1 MAKIEK
7 KQSEIEKA
15 YNLAYEAFKNNLI
28 AISNVKDLK
37 VEVEV
42 TGVKLST
49 LAIIVEEGD
58 NLDLIIDKDCGYDND
73 ETHSS
78 VKFGEIAL
86 VNVKTII

>member
-15 YNLAYEAFKNNLI
+15 YNLAYETFKNNLI
-28 AISNVKDLK
+28 AISNVMDLK

-49 LAIIVEEGD
+49 LAIMVEESEELELNVYNNCGID
-58 NLDLIIDKDCGYDND
+58 NN
-73 ETHSS
+73 ETHTD
-78 VKFGEIAL
+78 VKVGL
-86 VNVKTII
+86 VTLTNIKTY

>member
-15 YNLAYEAFKNNLI
+15 YNLAYETFKNNLI
-28 AISNVKDLK
+28 AIENVMDLK

-49 LAIIVEEGD
+49 LAIMVEESEELELNVYNNCGID
-58 NLDLIIDKDCGYDND
+58 NNEMHTD
-73 ETHSS
+73 
-78 VKFGEIAL
+78 VKVGL
-86 VNVKTII
+86 VTLTNIKTY

>member
-7 KQSEIEKA
+7 KQSEFEKA
-15 YNLAYEAFKNNLI
+15 YNIAYETFKNNLI

-49 LAIIVEEGD
+49 LAIIVEESE
-58 NLDLIIDKDCGYDND
+58 DLELNVYSNCGFEQN
-73 ETHSS
+73 ETHTD
-78 VKFGEIAL
+78 VKVGL
-86 VNVKTII
+86 VTLINVKKY

>member
-7 KQSEIEKA
+7 KQSEFEKA

-28 AISNVKDLK
+28 AISNVMDLK

-49 LAIIVEEGD
+49 LAIIVEEGEGLEL
-58 NLDLIIDKDCGYDND
+58 NVYNGLGTDLN
-73 ETHSS
+73 ESHSDL
-78 VKFGEIAL
+78 KFGDITL
-86 VNVKTII
+86 VNIKKY

>member
-15 YNLAYEAFKNNLI
+15 YNLAYETFKNNLI
-28 AISNVKDLK
+28 AISNVMDLK

-49 LAIIVEEGD
+49 LAIMVEESEELELNVYNNCGID
-58 NLDLIIDKDCGYDND
+58 NN
-73 ETHSS
+73 ETHTD
-78 VKFGEIAL
+78 VTVGL
-86 VNVKTII
+86 VTLANIKTY

>member
-15 YNLAYEAFKNNLI
+15 YNLAYETFKNNLI
-28 AISNVKDLK
+28 AIENVMDLK

-49 LAIIVEEGD
+49 LAIMVEESEELELNVYNNCGID
-58 NLDLIIDKDCGYDND
+58 NN
-73 ETHSS
+73 ETHTD
-78 VKFGEIAL
+78 VKVGL
-86 VNVKTII
+86 VTLANIKTY